1 MKNLFTNLFL
11 LPLVISLIVQGC
23 VTTNG
28 SYNPVVGPKD
38 SDFVKNKENFKL
50 EKKVS
55 LNIAIPLF
63 DPNIPNNQIN
73 DRNFVWPELRKA
85 EANRFPLLLKNSL
98 DNLATIGSV
107 RVTPDPEYSSDV
119 YIIGKILKSDGK
131 NLNLDIKIYDITGKK
146 ISSKIFKYKVEE
158 TFFNDVRK
166 KGRDAYEPAFD
177 KIAKFVEKKIKRI
190 RNTDKLKKVSEMRF
204 ATNLNNAQFSQY
216 LNIKN
221 NKFNLSG
228 FPNSEDPMLKRVR
241 AVKYRDDLFIDNI
254 QDVFSGFYSR
264 SNPAYLD
271 WQEKSFV
278 EISAYEKARS
288 KATWNAIGGAVL
300 IGLAAAAAG
309 SASNSGYD
317 YDSATAN
324 TAAAVVAGAAGVAM
338 FSNSAKAREES
349 ELHKLSAIEFGQTY
363 DLNMQPQVLEFNNEK
378 KQLTGTVKE
387 QFSQWRSIL
396 KEIYEL
402 EKVPDINLM

>member
-1 MKNLFTNLFL
+1 
-11 LPLVISLIVQGC
+11 
-23 VTTNG
+23 
-28 SYNPVVGPKD
+28 
-38 SDFVKNKENFKL
+38 
-50 EKKVS
+50 
-55 LNIAIPLF
+55 
-63 DPNIPNNQIN
+63 
-73 DRNFVWPELRKA
+73 KA

-216 LNIKN
+216 LNVKN

-241 AVKYRDDLFIDNI
+241 AVKYRDDLFIDNM

-363 DLNMQPQVLEFNNEK
+363 DLNM
-378 KQLTGTVKE
+378 
-387 QFSQWRSIL
+387 
-396 KEIYEL
+396 
-402 EKVPDINLM
+402 